1 MNQPDKPAVLHAA
14 VSGCDGIRD
23 RLGDAEARHAGERAI
38 RRMERAV
45 EAASGRILRS
55 DGEALLAEFP
65 SAADAGHAA
74 AEMLQRVADLPP
86 VSGIE
91 LSVRLV
97 LVQPAIPDNGDG
109 RSAEAAVAG
118 LVDSAPPGGILT
130 DAVSRAWLSATLQP
144 LSILLDRENAH
155 GSGTTVGQGASQ
167 PALQEASSGS
177 FPTAATT
184 EGAAAVLLLHHH
196 GRQLKVGAACP
207 RLDIGR
213 DPGAGL
219 VIRDPRAS
227 RRHAHIEWREDACC
241 VLVDHSS
248 NGTYLRLEGWPQ
260 ERHLLHGEMRLSG
273 RGCIAFAAPSSADGV
288 ELVEFVMPGGV
299 EA

>member
-1 MNQPDKPAVLHAA
+1 MNQPDKPAVLHAE

-55 DGEALLAEFP
+55 GGEALLAAFP
-65 SAADAGHAA
+65 STADAGHAA

-118 LVDSAPPGGILT
+118 LVDSAPPGGLLT
-130 DAVSRAWLSATLQP
+130 DAASRAWLPATLQA
-144 LSILLDRENAH
+144 LSVLLDREGSH
-155 GSGTTVGQGASQ
+155 GPGATEGHAAGR
-167 PALQEASSGS
+167 PALPAILSGGS
-177 FPTAATT
+177 PMAAAT
-184 EGAAAVLLLHHH
+184 EGAAAVLRLRHR
-196 GRQLKVGAACP
+196 GRQLTVGAPCP

-219 VIRDPRAS
+219 VIGDPRAS
-227 RRHAHIEWREDACC
+227 RRHAHIEWRADGGC

-260 ERHLLHGEMRLSG
+260 ERHLLHGEMRLAG
-273 RGCIAFAAPSSADGV
+273 RGRIAFAAPSSADGV
-288 ELVEFVMPGGV
+288 ELVEFEMPDGA